1 MAENEPVDANAQD
14 DQVADAES
22 QVDEAQDEGSVPTPN
37 DVAAKAPS
45 RQDHPE
51 EDHQDEVEQ
60 DDSADEDD
68 DSADSSEASKKLLRK
83 VQKQNAE
90 NKKLRQRATDAESKV
105 LRYEVASEMGL
116 ELRHA
121 KRLVGSTREELVKDA
136 EQLIKDGFAGLSL
149 PGMLPDDGRSV
160 RRGVNPEDETDLAK
174 IGARMYER

>member
-37 DVAAKAPS
+37 DVAEKAPA
-45 RQDHPE
+45 RHDDPE
-51 EDHQDEVEQ
+51 EDHQDEV
-60 DDSADEDD
+60 DEDD